1 MHVDNQCIQ
10 VYLADT
16 SSFILR
22 VGGKGGRDFGYILKL
37 IIWLFDNSNYK
48 IKEPH

>member
-10 VYLADT
+10 VYLANT

-22 VGGKGGRDFGYILKL
+22 VGGKGGGGWGGFWLHIKINYL
-37 IIWLFDNSNYK
+37 IV
-48 IKEPH
+48 